1 MFYNYFRMIR
11 SAALVLFILSLLYAP
26 LTASAFEA
34 RLEPRLIKQGDPF
47 FLRVI
52 SGEGAGMDTPRA
64 ELNGKELPFGGCGE
78 GCFVAVA
85 SMPVNAEPGK
95 YAVEVSADGSSM
107 ALAFTVEEGS
117 FALQELTL
125 PEGKV
130 TLSPEDEKRANLEA
144 ARLRALWPRQGER
157 LWEGGFIMPLDN
169 SHSTRFGTRR
179 IMNGIKKSVH
189 SGLDIRGGM
198 GEEVRAA
205 NSGRVALAE
214 EQFFGGNTLVLDH
227 GQGIYTIYMHLSGFN
242 AAVGRHVSRGEVIGF
257 VGSTGRSTGPHL
269 HYGVKI
275 NSVNTNPVSLAK
287 LPLPASGEAKAPAA
301 EALAGDGGGL
311 GGPEGGREPAR

>member
-1 MFYNYFRMIR
+1 MIR
-11 SAALVLFILSLLYAP
+11 SVALVLFLFSLLYAP
-26 LTASAFEA
+26 VTASAFEA

-52 SGEGAGMDTPRA
+52 SGEGGEGGEGTGMDIPRA
-64 ELNGKELPFGGCGE
+64 ELNGKEFPFGGCGK

-85 SMPVNAEPGK
+85 SMPVDAEPGE
-95 YAVEVSADGSSM
+95 YAIEVSVGESGK
-107 ALAFTVEEGS
+107 ALALTVEEGS
-117 FALQELTL
+117 FPLQELTL

-130 TLSPEDEKRANLEA
+130 TLSPEDAKRANLESA
-144 ARLRALWPRQGER
+144 KLRALWPRKGER
-157 LWEGGFIMPLDN
+157 LWEGSFIMPLEN

-179 IMNGIKKSVH
+179 IMNGRKKSVH

-242 AAVGRHVSRGEVIGF
+242 AAPGQPVSRGEVIGF

-275 NSVNTNPVSLAK
+275 NAVNTNPVSLTK
-287 LPLPASGEAKAPAA
+287 LPLPAFEGAKAPAE
-301 EALAGDGGGL
+301 EALAGDGEGL
-311 GGPEGGREPAR
+311 GGTEGGRRVAQ